1 VVLLLEA
8 IGICKG
14 QGVQLTVEPESPAF
28 NMELLAAEQTSVAA

>member
-8 IGICKG
+8 IGICKRK
-14 QGVQLTVEPESPAF
+14 GVQLTTEPRSPAF